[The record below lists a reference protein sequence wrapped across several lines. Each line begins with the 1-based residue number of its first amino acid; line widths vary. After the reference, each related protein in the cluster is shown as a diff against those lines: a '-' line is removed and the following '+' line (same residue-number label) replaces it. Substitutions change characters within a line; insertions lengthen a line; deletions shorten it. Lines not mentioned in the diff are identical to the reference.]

1 MKKIIL
7 AVLGLFVIMTL
18 FASSGGGA
26 SAAGAD
32 CANCHGT
39 NVSDFTVASP
49 VLGETCTVCHGVIS
63 ARHSS
68 PGWIAAYVD
77 GAGYFKSPDSV
88 LTGPPNIHSYH
99 NGMNTPAGSDACARC
114 HRAASCETCH
124 TPVNHKPHG
133 STEMESY
140 PSYTVAIG
148 IGFGS
153 QDISCSASNCHKFY
167 SPGIVPSGPDDT
179 TNLCFNCHSTDKTG
193 HDDTQLAAVHTTT
206 FPSELM
212 FSGQLTGFYPVDCS
226 GCHNSTLDTEHA
238 NQDIDCFTCH
248 NSTNTAILN
257 VIDTA
262 GGLAANRSCDKC
274 HFNAGVIPVPEEH
287 TLFHIATES
296 SNLRID
302 GAPHDS
308 CNTCHQRQEI
318 FPKIAA
324 LAGSSVKNYSC
335 LDCHNGDGTSGSNP
349 KAPVHSADYNGQQM
363 NIMDVHASCAT
374 CHTPDTTYAAAID
387 TIIAENR
394 SDSYSCTECHT
405 DLSAGHKAAFEG
417 VVYDDTTAFHLK
429 CTDCHKPTYKSTIT
443 RLKDEV
449 KLGGSYDCSACH
461 TAVALKGDSPYYPAH
476 AAGSD
481 EIVGFH
487 PQSCNTCHGTAN
499 GQYVISLDPMR
510 DNLPASG
517 YACTECHNGTI
528 ANDPYHQAKADAAAN
543 PEDVST
549 TYHQACSTCHGNS
562 VVRQVLD
569 GLKGT
574 VTAPYLCSEC
584 HNETLDMAPN
594 HKAKM
599 VAADTA
605 EATITDYH
613 LDADGETACG
623 MCHGSARLPEGTIA
637 ALKTETAYLCDDCH
651 TPDSVITY
659 SHTADFGTAA
669 VDQNTT
675 GYHAAC
681 QSCHDSAAAKPVIK
695 ELIGQSSYDC
705 SRCHNGTVTYAALH
719 QADMDTASG
728 PADTVAYHPDCLT
741 CHGSGDAD
749 VSGFIESNKGVSDSY
764 MCSDCHGDI
773 QTRHVSTSSL
783 TGGMINCSWC
793 HSNQLIDT
801 HVNPG
806 IDLPRAMDCATCHD
820 PASPVRDQIAL
831 GLTRCEDCHNGTDA
845 ERSHPDSQY
854 YPRHI
859 ANPFPVFMPEYD
871 TDCSTCHTNN
881 SLITLH
887 SDIYVGCNT
896 CHYIEAYKPAVI
908 SLSVDCSGCHNADI
922 NPAMDMVDTH
932 KEFHFADLST
942 YPETTGCLE
951 CHAGDATADGQS
963 LLGVHKKDSASTVS
977 CDTCHGAAARQ
988 TAKDAIAA
996 NNISC
1001 QACHGTGTG
1010 HEHNVA
1016 ANGYAAAP
1024 QVNCSAC
1031 HKDAAD
1037 GTAELAAV
1045 HQDAAD
1051 RGLIADYSCSTC
1063 HNPIFEG
1070 TVIVKDG
1077 SLDMLSGGTPI
1088 YCTGCHNGT
1097 LADAL
1102 GTKYPAHDGNH
1113 INATGYGAYQGTYN
1127 GIAFNDSM
1135 LSCVGCHPSLDT
1147 KVVHDKD
1154 NLNCNLC
1161 HNSTN
1166 AAVQS
1171 VIKGSWSRADTPA
1184 AYTCSDC
1191 HNTLP
1196 YKHMPEHKS
1205 YGMDPIECNSC
1216 HDGTN
1221 AVGNFNAPNL
1231 PGYTTAN
1238 VTDIHLAADGTK
1250 DCNLCH
1256 ASTKENVVWNINH
1269 FKDRVS
1275 PPYYCENCH
1284 SGHNEQHEVTSYLKD
1299 SADTSCSKCHTN
1311 HVAFQH
1317 SGLWDVSMSCQT
1329 CHTLEPALPDT
1340 LPTIWANLSNKT
1352 APPGFTCQ
1360 DCHTG
1365 IQQGHSHPVAANG
1378 YAAAPEVNCSAC
1390 HSDTADGTAELAAVH
1405 QDAADRGLITDYG
1418 CDTCHNAAFEGIVIP
1433 MDGSLDMLSNGTPIY
1448 CTDCHNGTLA
1458 DALGTKYPAHD
1469 GNHSTTAN
1477 GYGLY
1482 NWDSSV
1488 DCAQCHTTLDIYDNH
1503 IYTGS
1508 AADCNSCHANTAAG
1522 VVGVIES
1529 NWSRTADKAGYNCS
1543 DCHNS
1548 LTYGHRYEHTGTGD
1562 EPVTCSGCH
1571 NGTAVTGAFN
1581 APAGTTATV
1590 SDSDI
1595 HPTCNK
1601 CHTTANSVVQA
1612 FIDAGTGQDN
1622 SVYACSACHDSI
1634 TPKHNKM
1641 HEVTAFTA
1649 DGATG
1654 CANCHQ
1660 KDVTAQHS
1668 ESFKAGLNCDTC
1680 HGAGAAAA
1688 LPETPEIITS
1698 NLSSN
1703 VNRTGYTCTDC
1714 HGSVSH
1720 QHRVAKNG
1728 YQSGQA
1734 GAGSAECSTCHA
1746 TDVSTGETELASL
1759 HENAGITGYG
1769 CSTCHNSTFEGTGK
1783 VISGDG
1789 SLNMNRNGQSIYCA
1803 DCHNGTL
1810 TNTVDSGHQPEHL
1823 AKHSA
1828 TNMDCS
1834 SCHGF
1839 SAAAG
1844 EAADIKSAAVH
1855 SDGCVTC
1862 HGDNVRSDV
1871 KILVAAKTG
1880 QNNPIYDCEDCH
1892 SVIHLG
1898 WEQLHKPV
1906 FPTDTDMNC
1915 ANCHNNYLPGEH
1927 TRYFDTGDSTGGTD
1941 ETGSKVAYKVF
1952 RSSDGSTWSQAGT
1965 TTGTAFSIG
1974 GLTPVTQ
1981 YWFKVQAYDAAGNVS
1996 GFSNTATATTKAAPV
2011 TSPSETVG
2019 PDDARWGKNIDADR
2033 YYDRNIDSTVTSRL
2047 SDNNDGSNVE
2057 IRENGDGDWW
2067 VYVRAD
2073 KDARDY
2079 SSVKL
2084 KVRFR
2089 WDDSDWSGNMLF
2101 YPYKSDGKNINT
2113 GAVVDYKLSRPS
2125 TSYTWYEVDVT
2136 EAAHAMD
2143 GYGFIKFRI
2152 KPGRDGSAERA
2163 KLSEVSFILES
2174 QGSTGSEDSVT
2185 TSSTTVPADNSGTDT
2200 VPPTDPTG
2208 LTAGAYNSAQ
2218 LDLAW
2223 TASTDSSRPAPT
2235 PVEGEAR
2242 TCALCHSSTVRA
2254 DVKTAVAGGNA
2265 NCSACHTI
2273 HGDIGTMHTAPAY
2286 GFSGY
2291 TWNCGKCHTTVLTDE
2306 HANRGLDCATC
2317 HDSAK
2322 AKVQGAIATTAADG
2336 SNRRCSNCHTGTADG
2351 AGVIHSDL
2359 NSAHLTGIFP
2369 TATDSDCLN
2378 CHSTQQQD
2386 FVSAKGSYHVVDTLT
2401 SKANSSYGTYV
2412 SPWTATSYVGCQG
2425 CHGASTPGGTLAYA
2439 NILKRPYTYTSS
2451 SRQSDMLCF
2460 MCHDRYTYGVGGESA
2475 GRTGFSDGDN
2485 LHNIGDHNEDGLRCS
2500 WCHASMPHGT
2510 NKAHLI
2516 VTIGEPNSKGN
2527 VLTNF
2532 THPASG
2538 QYRES
2543 SCGSNV
2549 NECDEH
2555 DEY

>member
-1 MKKIIL
+1 MFRIDIQKAFLKITKKGGEGMIKKVKLLFLLVIL
-7 AVLGLFVIMTL
+7 TILFTAVFSENVAAVVEANECVNCHDNSYYFSVEPISRTAECLICH
-18 FASSGGGA
+18 GGGK
-26 SAAGAD
+26 
-32 CANCHGT
+32 H
-39 NVSDFTVASP
+39 
-49 VLGETCTVCHGVIS
+49 
-63 ARHSS
+63 
-68 PGWIAAYVD
+68 AYWYD
-77 GAGYFKSPDSV
+77 DNGYMFYSIKITDSGYFKSVESV
-88 LTGPPNIHSYH
+88 YAPPEILHKAHSGH
-99 NGMNTPAGSDACARC
+99 NDWAANSSCERC
-114 HRAASCETCH
+114 HQVASCTTCH
-124 TPVNHKPHG
+124 VNVQHEGHGVSAFTPPSFKQANG
-133 STEMESY
+133 ISYSAISTSCALSPQCHQTM
-140 PSYTVAIG
+140 PTVKRTNVDG
-148 IGFGS
+148 T
-153 QDISCSASNCHKFY
+153 QLCVNCHPRFGATAED
-167 SPGIVPSGPDDT
+167 S
-179 TNLCFNCHSTDKTG
+179 TG
-193 HDDTQLAAVHTTT
+193 HDPVAADIRHSTSL
-206 FPSELM
+206 PGYLM
-212 FSGQLTGFYPVDCS
+212 LSSGIQQVDCS
-226 GCHNSTLDTEHA
+226 GCHVTSLVDEHA
-238 NQDIDCFTCH
+238 NKDKDCSVCH
-248 NSTNTAILN
+248 NNSSNPAILT
-257 VIDTA
+257 VVK
-262 GGLAANRSCDKC
+262 AADNIEASRSCDKC

-296 SNLRID
+296 NNLRID

-318 FPKIAA
+318 LPEIAA

-349 KAPVHSADYNGQQM
+349 KAPVHRADYNGQQM
-363 NIMDVHASCAT
+363 NIMDVHASCAA
-374 CHTPDTTYAAAID
+374 CHTPGTTYAAAID
-387 TIIAENR
+387 TIVAENR
-394 SDSYSCTECHT
+394 SDSYSCTECHA
-405 DLSAGHKAAFEG
+405 DLSAGHKATFEG

-429 CTDCHKPTYKSTIT
+429 CTDCHNATYKATIT

-461 TAVALKGDSPYYPAH
+461 TAAAVKGVSPYSPEH
-476 AAGSD
+476 SAGSD

-487 PQSCNTCHGTAN
+487 PLSCNSCHGTAN
-499 GQYVISLDPMR
+499 GQYLINLDPMR
-510 DNLPASG
+510 DNLPTPG
-517 YACTECHNGTI
+517 YACTDCHNGTT
-528 ANDPYHQAKADAAAN
+528 ANQPYHQAKADAAAA
-543 PEDVST
+543 PEDVSS
-549 TYHQACSTCHGNS
+549 TYHQACSTCHGNLT
-562 VVRQVLD
+562 VQPVLD
-569 GLKGT
+569 GLRGT
-574 VTAPYLCSEC
+574 VNEPYMCSQC
-584 HNETLDMAPN
+584 HNETLGMAPN

-613 LDADGETACG
+613 LDADGETSCG
-623 MCHGSARLPEGTIA
+623 MCHGSAKLPEGTIEL
-637 ALKTETAYLCDDCH
+637 LKAETAYLCDDCH
-651 TPDSVITY
+651 KPGSVIAY

-675 GYHAAC
+675 DYHAAC
-681 QSCHDSAAAKPVIK
+681 QACHDSSAAQPVIK
-695 ELIGQSSYDC
+695 GLIGQNSYDC
-705 SRCHNGTVTYAALH
+705 SQCHNGTVTYAALH

-728 PADTVAYHPDCLT
+728 PVDTVAYHPGCLT
-741 CHGSGDAD
+741 CHDSQDTN
-749 VSGFIESNKGVSDSY
+749 VSGFIENNKGITAPY

-773 QTRHVSTSSL
+773 QARHVSTSSL

-793 HSNQLIDT
+793 HSGQLIDT

-831 GLTRCEDCHNGTDA
+831 GLKRCEDCHNGTDA

-859 ANPFPVFMPEYD
+859 ADPFPAFMPEHNVN
-871 TDCSTCHTNN
+871 CSMCHTNN

-896 CHYIEAYKPAVI
+896 CHYTETYKPAVT
-908 SLSVDCSGCHNADI
+908 SLSVDCSGCHTGDI

-932 KEFHFADLST
+932 KQFHDADITT
-942 YPETTGCLE
+942 YPETAGCLE
-951 CHAGDATADGQS
+951 CHARDATADGQN

-988 TAKDAIAA
+988 SVKDAIAA
-996 NNISC
+996 DNISC

-1016 ANGYAAAP
+1016 
-1024 QVNCSAC
+1024 V
-1031 HKDAAD
+1031 
-1037 GTAELAAV
+1037 
-1045 HQDAAD
+1045 
-1051 RGLIADYSCSTC
+1051 
-1063 HNPIFEG
+1063 
-1070 TVIVKDG
+1070 
-1077 SLDMLSGGTPI
+1077 
-1088 YCTGCHNGT
+1088 
-1097 LADAL
+1097 
-1102 GTKYPAHDGNH
+1102 
-1113 INATGYGAYQGTYN
+1113 
-1127 GIAFNDSM
+1127 
-1135 LSCVGCHPSLDT
+1135 
-1147 KVVHDKD
+1147 
-1154 NLNCNLC
+1154 
-1161 HNSTN
+1161 
-1166 AAVQS
+1166 
-1171 VIKGSWSRADTPA
+1171 
-1184 AYTCSDC
+1184 
-1191 HNTLP
+1191 
-1196 YKHMPEHKS
+1196 
-1205 YGMDPIECNSC
+1205 
-1216 HDGTN
+1216 
-1221 AVGNFNAPNL
+1221 
-1231 PGYTTAN
+1231 
-1238 VTDIHLAADGTK
+1238 
-1250 DCNLCH
+1250 
-1256 ASTKENVVWNINH
+1256 
-1269 FKDRVS
+1269 
-1275 PPYYCENCH
+1275 
-1284 SGHNEQHEVTSYLKD
+1284 
-1299 SADTSCSKCHTN
+1299 
-1311 HVAFQH
+1311 
-1317 SGLWDVSMSCQT
+1317 
-1329 CHTLEPALPDT
+1329 
-1340 LPTIWANLSNKT
+1340 
-1352 APPGFTCQ
+1352 
-1360 DCHTG
+1360 
-1365 IQQGHSHPVAANG
+1365 NG

-1390 HSDTADGTAELAAVH
+1390 HADTADGTAELANVH
-1405 QDAADRGLITDYG
+1405 RQAADSGLIPGYG
-1418 CDTCHNAAFEGIVIP
+1418 CDTCHNTTFEGTVIP
-1433 MDGSLDMLSNGTPIY
+1433 QDGNLDMLSNGIPIY

-1458 DALGTKYPAHD
+1458 DALGAKYPAHD

-1482 NWDSSV
+1482 NWDSGV

-1503 IYTGS
+1503 IYMDSG
-1508 AADCNSCHANTAAG
+1508 ADCNSCHTNTSAG
-1522 VVGVIES
+1522 VTGVIES

-1548 LTYGHRYEHTGTGD
+1548 LTYGHRYEHISTGD

-1571 NGTAVTGAFN
+1571 NGTTVTGAFN

-1668 ESFKAGLNCDTC
+1668 ESFKAELNCDTC
-1680 HGAGAAAA
+1680 HGAGAAAV
-1688 LPETPEIITS
+1688 LPATPEVITA

-1720 QHRVAKNG
+1720 QHRVPKNG

-1746 TDVSTGETELASL
+1746 TDASTGETELASL

-1769 CSTCHNSTFEGTGK
+1769 CSTCHNSTFEGSGK

-1789 SLNMNRNGQSIYCA
+1789 NLNMNRNGQSIYCA
-1803 DCHNGTL
+1803 DCHDGTL
-1810 TNTVDSGHQPEHL
+1810 TNSVDSGHQPEHL

-1828 TNMDCS
+1828 TNMDCT

-1839 SAAAG
+1839 SAGAG
-1844 EAADIKSAAVH
+1844 EAVDIKSAAVH

-1862 HGDNVRSDV
+1862 HGDNVRGDV

-1880 QNNPIYDCEDCH
+1880 QNNPVYDCEDCH

-1898 WEQLHKPV
+1898 WAELHKPE
-1906 FPTDTDMNC
+1906 FPTDTNMNC
-1915 ANCHNNYLPGEH
+1915 TNCHNNYLPGEH
-1927 TRYFDTGDSTGGTD
+1927 TRYFDTGDSTGGTG
-1941 ETGSKVAYKVF
+1941 ETDSSVAYKVF
-1952 RSSDGSTWSQAGT
+1952 RSSDGSAWSQAGT
-1965 TTGTAFSIG
+1965 TTGTAFSVG

-1996 GFSNTATATTKAAPV
+1996 GFSNTAAATTKTAPV

-2019 PDDARWGKNIDADR
+2019 PDDARWGRNIDADR

-2047 SDNNDGSNVE
+2047 SDNSDGSYVE
-2057 IRENGDGDWW
+2057 IRENGDSDWW
-2067 VYVRAD
+2067 VYVRVN

-2163 KLSEVSFILES
+2163 KLSEASFILES

-2185 TSSTTVPADNSGTDT
+2185 TPSTTVPADNSGTDT

-2208 LTAGAYNSAQ
+2208 LTAGSYNSAQ
-2218 LDLAW
+2218 IDLNW
-2223 TASTDSSRPAPT
+2223 TASTDSSGPAPT

-2242 TCALCHSSTVRA
+2242 TCALCHSSTARA

-2291 TWNCGKCHTTVLTDE
+2291 TWNCGKCHTTVLTEE
-2306 HANRGLDCATC
+2306 HANRGLDCSTC

-2322 AKVQGAIATTAADG
+2322 AKVQGAIENTAADG

-2351 AGVIHSDL
+2351 AGAIHSDL

-2369 TATDSDCLN
+2369 TASDNDCLN
-2378 CHSTQQQD
+2378 CHSTQQQE
-2386 FVSAKGSYHVVDTLT
+2386 FVSAKGSYHVVDMLT

-2425 CHGASTPGGTLAYA
+2425 CHGASTPGGSLAYA
-2439 NILKRPYTYTSS
+2439 NILKRPYTYASS

-2460 MCHDRYTYGVGGESA
+2460 MCHDRYTYGAGGDRS

-2485 LHNIGDHNEDGLRCS
+2485 LHNIDDHNEDGLRCS

-2516 VTIGEPNSKGN
+2516 VTRGEPNSQGN